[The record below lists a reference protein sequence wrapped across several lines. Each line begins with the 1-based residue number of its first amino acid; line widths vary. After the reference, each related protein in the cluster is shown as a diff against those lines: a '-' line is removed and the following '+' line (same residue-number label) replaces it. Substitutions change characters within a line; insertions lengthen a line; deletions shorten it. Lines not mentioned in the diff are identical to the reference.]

1 MNTHNCNVF
10 PKFVQ
15 ITWTPMIS
23 LKDFYVCPFGN
34 KRRLDFEVWQDRELQ
49 DVIADR
55 WPTSSSSPPSPSS
68 SSSARSETRNI
79 ETWSFLIEQNDW
91 WCISTPYHNF
101 FVGRYNSFTH
111 FKWRSEIWFDVAG
124 LERTTSRV
132 TIFWR
137 ILVLNLVEIYVLLGF
152 DCTLTE
158 VPNWWFTLLSKTGIF
173 YYLFLQNVW

>member
-10 PKFVQ
+10 PRFVQ

-91 WCISTPYHNF
+91 WCISTPYHIS

-111 FKWRSEIWFDVAG
+111 FKWRLWFFFPSMVKWNQTAK
-124 LERTTSRV
+124 LNRCLFCRV
-132 TIFWR
+132 F
-137 ILVLNLVEIYVLLGF
+137 LGKLNVML
-152 DCTLTE
+152 
-158 VPNWWFTLLSKTGIF
+158 
-173 YYLFLQNVW
+173 